1 MVFTRK
7 KKEKKKFIIV
17 AELHLLNLES
27 KIFKTFHYV
36 SFKRHSY
43 TDLNIAT
50 SSILLLNNIY
60 CI

>member
-1 MVFTRK
+1 MYLYK
-7 KKEKKKFIIV
+7 KKNMFVIV
-17 AELHLLNLES
+17 AESHVLDLES

-50 SSILLLNNIY
+50 LSILLLNNIY